1 MGELVSL
8 HSAWRPAPTPPPSAA
23 STPTRAPRAL
33 GSRLLTALVSV
44 LALVLPV
51 LAVTAVGTAPAQAA
65 PGVVGFVAADSTAGN
80 RTAHTVRVPAGVQAG
95 DALVLTLTTGST
107 GEAFTDTL
115 PGWTLV
121 ESRDGNGIR
130 GRAWTRTATA
140 ADAGTNVT
148 VTTSAYMKS
157 VIGIAAYRSTGAAA
171 VVEST
176 VGGSDASGTSHTTP
190 SVPVT
195 AAGSWLVSV
204 WSEKSSSALAWT
216 LPAGTTSRTTAT
228 GTGSGKI
235 SAVLG
240 DSAGPVAAGSPTTRT
255 ATTDV
260 AASRTVLFSLVVA
273 PGEVADP
280 VNTAPT
286 AAFSSTC
293 DQLTCTFNATGS
305 TDADGDDLTYAWTFG
320 DGQTGTGATPTHTYA
335 ADGTRTVTL
344 TVSDGTATGTVSR
357 AVTASAAVAQGQ
369 VSFVAAASTNG
380 SRTNHRVVVPSTVQ
394 AGDVLVAFLT
404 INSGTPTIG
413 APAGW
418 TQLQARDGDGLRART
433 WTKVATAAD
442 AGADVTP
449 TTSTTVKAVV
459 GVAAYRST
467 GGADI
472 TASAIGGSNISGS
485 SHTTPAVPVARP
497 NSWLVSIW
505 SEKSSTTATWTLP
518 TGAAQRTTNAATGTG
533 RISAVLADS
542 GAAVPVGTAAG
553 RTATTSA
560 AVSRTAMSSIVIG
573 PDQEEPNRAPTASF
587 TSSCD
592 AMTCAFDASAS
603 TDPDGDQL
611 TYTWSFGDGATGTGR
626 TAQHAYTG
634 PGSRTV
640 RLVVGDGTTT
650 DDAEGTVDPQPAVV
664 QGDISFVGAASSQ
677 GARTNHSVRIPT
689 AVQAGDVMVLFLTTN
704 DSVTAV
710 TAPAGWTQLGARDGN
725 GIRGRTWTK
734 VATAADAGTN
744 VIPTTSETV
753 KAVAG
758 LAAYRG
764 DDLSVS
770 GSAIGGSNTSG
781 TSHTTPTVT
790 VPAANSWLVS
800 IWSEKSS
807 TTATWTLP
815 TTATQRTTNAATGS
829 GRISAVLGDSAGP
842 VPVGTAAGRTASTSV
857 AVSRSMLAS
866 VVLSPGQAPPNQLP
880 DAAFTS
886 SCDALVCSFDATG
899 STDADGDPLTYSWA
913 FGDGQTGTG
922 ASVQHT
928 YAAAGSRTV
937 TLTVSDGTDTDT
949 ATASVS
955 PTSGVVQGSVSFVG
969 SASTAGN
976 RSAHAVR
983 IPATIK
989 PLDRLVLFLTS
1000 NSTEVA
1006 LPTAIPGWT
1015 LLQSRDGNGIR
1026 GRVWTRSA
1034 TPTDVGA
1041 DVTVSTAS
1049 FIKSAMSVAAYRSTG
1064 TGQVSASAI
1073 GGSNVSG
1080 TSHTTPSV
1088 PVSGA
1093 RSWLVNVW
1101 SEKSSTDGT
1110 TWTLPAGATQRSTA
1124 AATGSGKVSIVLGD
1138 SAGEVPVG
1146 TAAGRTATTSSAAT
1160 RTMLYSVV
1168 LDPGTDA
1175 STTNE
1180 APTADFVA
1188 GCSGLTCEFD
1198 ASRSFDPDEDQLT
1211 YTWDFGDGSTGD
1223 GVDPAHT
1230 YATNGQRTV
1239 RLTVSD
1245 GAVQDVETRTV
1256 ATSPISPA
1264 PGHARL
1270 VPDVPRTNMPY
1281 IGNGEIWDIEFVG
1294 NRAYVA
1300 GTFTS
1305 IANRANGNN
1314 TTYQQ
1319 AGLAAFDATT
1329 GLVDPSFRPVFGNGG
1344 VEAVEA
1350 SPDGTKLFIG
1360 GSFGT
1365 INGVSR
1371 KALARID
1378 PATGAAITT
1387 FQANGNGKVQEL
1399 AVTNTTVYAGG
1410 RFSLINNVP
1419 RGALVAVDPTTGE
1432 VRSDFVNNLSGGI
1445 GTNGDLT
1452 VQRLKL
1458 TRDEGRLLVVHT
1470 GRQVNGQDR
1479 YGIAII
1485 NTRTN
1490 QLTPW
1495 RSRLWEENLQYVGGI
1510 QRIYGGD
1517 ISPDGTWFAVSSGS
1531 GGDRP
1536 PINDTIIA
1544 YPIDGGDNM
1553 QPLWISRA
1561 FDSVYSVAI
1570 SEQAVY
1576 IGGHFAWNESPT
1588 SPQPW
1593 PGLDDQGYGTGQGL
1607 SGYGL
1612 GDAVVRR
1619 EHLGALN
1626 PADGT
1631 ALEWNPTSNSYEGN
1645 KHIELTPRGLWTG
1658 GDATTQGEYNVG
1670 GLAFFD
1676 FSSVPASNGVE
1687 TTIVDPI
1694 EGRIKPV
1701 AESFTVSG
1709 TASAANG
1716 VRSVQVEIMDRG
1728 SRRYLNDDLTTW
1740 GSTSSNTIEATL
1752 AQPGG
1757 PSTAWTLPLTVAN
1770 NRELK
1775 ISARAISTSGGQD
1788 PSKAT
1793 KKFETFGT
1801 ADQAPNTSVSGP
1813 AGSLVNTRTFTITG
1827 TATDDVGVSSLSLA
1841 LKDSQNR
1848 YLQANGT
1855 ATATYNAFRVTPDVV
1870 GGVSTTWS
1878 LEVQVPYEDTW
1889 TAQVRATDTAG
1900 QGDLDT
1906 ADRSWLVAENAVAPT
1921 VTISQ
1926 PAAMTPPT
1934 AVGTVQVAPGQ
1945 PVTFSGTASDDQNLA
1960 FVEITLRNTT
1970 TRENLAADGTWG
1982 VDVIAGQYRISP
1994 VNIPGATYAWSWTT
2008 PFNLK
2013 PGSYT
2018 FSVSA
2023 QDDLGLSTANAM
2035 QGRLNLAAQ
2044 IAGDAPPDGRLNVT
2058 GTITGGQTLRLD
2070 LAGSATDDKGVAE
2083 VRIALE
2089 DQDTNRYLQP
2099 DGTMGAAFATRN
2111 AVLATPGGTS
2121 TTFTLPIDLPTQGDW
2136 AVTAYAYDTAG
2147 QQDTSTTGATA
2158 RYRIYPGDQPP
2169 ALTENLFAPVEGA
2182 TFPDGKIFISGRAE
2196 DDQAMQRVE
2205 VAVVNAAGQYMSS
2218 SGTFTSTTQSWR
2230 AAFLNSPGTPGS
2242 NFSYTTPVIPAGAY
2256 TVRARAVDQHDQVTA
2271 VPIERRVTVTVPDG
2285 NLPPVPSFTV
2295 ACSQNVCTFDARGST
2310 DENPTALTYSWN
2322 FGNGSGSG
2330 AVVTRTYTAAGT
2342 YTVTLTA
2349 RDEWGTTATTTQT
2362 LTITEP
2368 TTNQPPNAVF
2378 NVPACT
2384 NLSCNF
2390 SAGGSTDPNTGDT
2403 LTYRWS
2409 WGDGTA
2415 DSTASSA
2422 THAFAAAGT
2431 YTVTL
2436 TVTDGW
2442 GKATTATRS
2451 VTVTAAPA
2459 PTGRIAAKE
2468 VGA

>member
-1 MGELVSL
+1 MGELVSQHL
-8 HSAWRPAPTPPPSAA
+8 VRRPAPVPAPRYLPGRRR
-23 STPTRAPRAL
+23 TRA
-33 GSRLLTALVSV
+33 GRLLAAILTALVTI
-44 LALVLPV
+44 LPV
-51 LAVTAVGTAPAQAA
+51 LAVTTISAAPAHAA
-65 PGVVGFVAADSTAGN
+65 PGVIGFVAADSTAGN

-95 DALVLTLTTGST
+95 DALVLTITTSSST
-107 GEAFTDTL
+107 DTFTDTL
-115 PGWTLV
+115 PGWTLL

-148 VTTSAYMKS
+148 VTTSAYVKS
-157 VIGIAAYRSTGAAA
+157 VISVAAYRSTGAAA
-171 VVEST
+171 VVESA
-176 VGGSDASGTSHTTP
+176 VGGSNTSGTSHTTP
-190 SVPVT
+190 SVPV
-195 AAGSWLVSV
+195 AGDGSWLVSV
-204 WSEKSSSALAWT
+204 WSEKSSSTLAWT
-216 LPAGTTSRTTAT
+216 LPTGATSRTTAAA
-228 GTGSGKI
+228 TGSGKI
-235 SAVLG
+235 SAVLA
-240 DSAGPVAAGSPTTRT
+240 DSAGPLAAGAATTRT

-260 AASRTVLFSLVVA
+260 AASRTALYSLVVA
-273 PGEVADP
+273 PGEVDEP

-286 AAFSSTC
+286 AAFTSTC
-293 DQLTCTFNATGS
+293 DQLTCTFNASGS
-305 TDADGDDLTYAWTFG
+305 ADADGDDLTYAWTFG
-320 DGQTGTGATPTHTYA
+320 DGETGTGATPSHTYA

-344 TVSDGTATGTVSR
+344 TVSDGTATGTTSR
-357 AVTASAAVAQGQ
+357 EVTASAAVAQGQ
-369 VSFVAAASTNG
+369 ISFVAAASTNG
-380 SRTNHRVVVPSTVQ
+380 SRTNHRVVVPNAVEP
-394 AGDVLVAFLT
+394 GDVLVAFLT
-404 INSGTPTIG
+404 TNDSVATVGN
-413 APAGW
+413 PAGW
-418 TQLQARDGDGLRART
+418 TLLQSRDGNGIRGRT
-433 WTKVATAAD
+433 WTRVATAAD
-442 AGADVTP
+442 AGADLTP
-449 TTSTTVKAVV
+449 TTSATVKAVV

-467 GGADI
+467 GGGDV
-472 TASAIGGSNISGS
+472 TASAIGGSNTTAG
-485 SHTTPAVPVARP
+485 SHTTPAVAVARP
-497 NSWLVSIW
+497 NSWLVNIW

-518 TGAAQRTTNAATGTG
+518 AGATQRTTNAATGTG

-553 RTATTSA
+553 RTATTSVT
-560 AVSRTAMSSIVIG
+560 VSRTALSSIVIG
-573 PDQEEPNRAPTASF
+573 PEQEAPNQAPTASF

-592 AMTCAFDASAS
+592 ALTCTFDASAS
-603 TDPDGDQL
+603 SDPDGDEL
-611 TYTWSFGDGATGTGR
+611 TYAWTFGDGATGTGR

-650 DDAEGTVDPQPAVV
+650 DDAEGTVDPTEDVV
-664 QGDISFVGAASSQ
+664 QGEISFVAAASTQ

-689 AVQAGDVMVLFLTTN
+689 SVEAGDVMVLFLTTN
-704 DSVTAV
+704 DTSATV
-710 TAPAGWTQLGARDGN
+710 TAPTGWTQLGARDGN

-744 VIPTTSETV
+744 VIPRTSATV
-753 KAVAG
+753 KGVVG
-758 LAAYRG
+758 VAAYRG
-764 DDLSVS
+764 DDVSVAD
-770 GSAIGGSNTSG
+770 SAIGGSNVSS
-781 TSHTTPTVT
+781 TSHTTPPVA

-815 TTATQRTTNAATGS
+815 ANATSRTTNAAIGS

-842 VPVGTAAGRTASTSV
+842 VPTGTAAGRTATTSV

-866 VVLSPGQAPPNQLP
+866 VVISPGQAPPNQVP
-880 DAAFTS
+880 TAAFTS
-886 SCDALVCSFDATG
+886 SCDAMVCSFNAAG
-899 STDADGDPLTYSWA
+899 STDPDGDPLTYSWA

-922 ASVQHT
+922 QAVQHT
-928 YAAAGSRTV
+928 YAAAGDRTV
-937 TLTVSDGTDTDT
+937 TLTVSDGEDTDT
-949 ATASVS
+949 ETATVS
-955 PTSGVVQGSVSFVG
+955 PASTTVQGDITFVG

-976 RSAHAVR
+976 RPSHTVR
-983 IPATIK
+983 IPATVK
-989 PLDRLVLFLTS
+989 PLDRLVLFLTT
-1000 NSTEVA
+1000 NSTDVA

-1015 LLQSRDGNGIR
+1015 LLESRDGNGIR
-1026 GRVWTRSA
+1026 GRAWTRSA
-1034 TPTDVGA
+1034 TPADVGA
-1041 DVTVSTAS
+1041 DVAVTTAS
-1049 FIKSAMSVAAYRSTG
+1049 WIKSTMSVAAYRSTG
-1064 TGQVSASAI
+1064 PAVVSASAV
-1073 GGSNVSG
+1073 GGSNTTG
-1080 TSHTTPSV
+1080 TAHTTPSV
-1088 PVSGA
+1088 PVA
-1093 RSWLVNVW
+1093 HAKSWLVNVW

-1110 TWTLPAGATQRSTA
+1110 TWTLPDGTTERTA
-1124 AATGSGKVSIVLGD
+1124 ASATGSGKVSTVLGD
-1138 SAGEVPVG
+1138 SAGADLPVG
-1146 TAAGRTATTSSAAT
+1146 TAGGRTASTSNAAS
-1160 RTMLYSVV
+1160 RSMLFSVV
-1168 LDPGTDA
+1168 VDPGTDA
-1175 STTNE
+1175 TQTNE
-1180 APTADFVA
+1180 APTATFFA

-1198 ASRSFDPDEDQLT
+1198 AGNSFDPDEDQLT

-1230 YATNGQRTV
+1230 YASNGSRLV

-1245 GAVQDVETRTV
+1245 GELEDEATQTVQ
-1256 ATSPISPA
+1256 TSPVGPP
-1264 PGHARL
+1264 PGHTRI
-1270 VPDVPRTNMPY
+1270 VPDTPRTNMPY
-1281 IGNGEIWDIEFVG
+1281 IGTGEIWDIEFVG

-1300 GTFTS
+1300 GTFTT
-1305 IANRANGNN
+1305 IANRAPGNN

-1329 GLVDPSFRPVFGNGG
+1329 GLVDPSFRPVFTNGG

-1365 INGVSR
+1365 VNGVR
-1371 KALARID
+1371 RAAIARID
-1378 PATGAAITT
+1378 PATGAPIDG

-1410 RFSLINNVP
+1410 RFTLINNVP
-1419 RGALVAVDPTTGE
+1419 RGALVALDATTGE

-1553 QPLWISRA
+1553 QPMWISRA

-1612 GDAVVRR
+1612 GDAVVKRQ
-1619 EHLGALN
+1619 HLGALN

-1631 ALEWNPTSNSYEGN
+1631 ALEWNPTSNSFEGN
-1645 KHIELTPRGLWTG
+1645 KHIELTSRGLWTG

-1670 GLAFFD
+1670 RLAFFD
-1676 FSSVPASNGVE
+1676 FASIPNGNGVE

-1701 AESFTVSG
+1701 AESFTVNG

-1716 VRSVQVEIMDRG
+1716 VRSVQVEIMDRQ

-1740 GSTSSNTIEATL
+1740 GTTTSNTIDATL
-1752 AQPGG
+1752 ANPGT

-1770 NRELK
+1770 NRELT
-1775 ISARAISTSGGQD
+1775 ITARAVSSSGAQD

-1801 ADQAPNTSVSGP
+1801 ADQAPNTSVRGPSGRLIN
-1813 AGSLVNTRTFTITG
+1813 SRTFIITG
-1827 TATDDVGVSSLSLA
+1827 SATDDVGVNSLTLA
-1841 LKDSQNR
+1841 IKDSQNR
-1848 YLQANGT
+1848 YLQADGT
-1855 ATATYNAFRVTPDVV
+1855 ASTAYNAFRVTPDVV
-1870 GGVSTTWS
+1870 GGLSTTWS
-1878 LEVQVPYEDTW
+1878 FEVTVPHEDEW
-1889 TAQVRATDTAG
+1889 MVQVRATDTAG

-1926 PAAMTPPT
+1926 PTAMTPPT
-1934 AVGTVQVAPGQ
+1934 TVGTVQVTPGQ
-1945 PVTFSGTASDDQNLA
+1945 PITFSGTATDDEDLA

-1982 VDVIAGQYRISP
+1982 VDSIAGQYRISP
-1994 VNIPGATYAWSWTT
+1994 VNISGSTYNWSYTT

-2013 PGSYT
+2013 PGSYS

-2023 QDDLGLSTANAM
+2023 QDDMGLSTPFNM

-2044 IAGDAPPDGRLNVT
+2044 IAGDAPPDGLLDVT
-2058 GTITGGQTLRLD
+2058 GTITGGQSLQLD
-2070 LAGSATDDKGVAE
+2070 LTGRATDDKGVAE
-2083 VRIALE
+2083 VRISLR

-2099 DGTMGAAFATRN
+2099 NGSMGAAFATLN
-2111 AVLATPGGTS
+2111 AALATPGGTS
-2121 TTFTLPIDLPTQGDW
+2121 TTFSLPVTLPTQGDW
-2136 AVTAYAYDTAG
+2136 AVTAFAFDTVG
-2147 QQDTSTTGATA
+2147 QQDTSTSGATA

-2169 ALTENLFAPVEGA
+2169 TLTENLFAPVEGA
-2182 TFPDGKIFISGRAE
+2182 VFPDGKIFISGRAE
-2196 DDQAMQRVE
+2196 DDQAMREVE
-2205 VAVVNAAGQYMSS
+2205 VAVINAAGQYMSG
-2218 SGTFTSTTQSWR
+2218 SGTFTSTNPSWR
-2230 AAFLNSPGTPGS
+2230 EAFLNSPGTPGS
-2242 NFSYTTPVIPAGAY
+2242 NFSYTTPVIPAGDY
-2256 TVRARAVDQHDQVTA
+2256 TVLARAIDQHDQVTP
-2271 VPIERRVTVTVPDG
+2271 VPTERHVTVTVPDG
-2285 NLPPVPSFTV
+2285 NQAPVPSFTV
-2295 ACSQNVCTFDARGST
+2295 SCNQNVCTFDARSST

-2330 AVVTRTYTAAGT
+2330 AVVTRTYTAANT

-2349 RDEWGTTATTTQT
+2349 RDEWGTTAATTQT
-2362 LTITEP
+2362 VTITEP
-2368 TTNQPPNAVF
+2368 TTNQPPTAVF
-2378 NVPACT
+2378 NTPACT

-2403 LTYRWS
+2403 LAYRWN
-2409 WGDGTA
+2409 WGDGTP
-2415 DSTASSA
+2415 DSTSSGA

-2442 GKATTATRS
+2442 GKATTATRE
-2451 VTVTAAPA
+2451 VTVAAAAAVGPAARTAAP
-2459 PTGRIAAKE
+2459 
-2468 VGA
+2468 

>member
-1 MGELVSL
+1 MGEPVSQHL
-8 HSAWRPAPTPPPSAA
+8 LRRRATPAP
-23 STPTRAPRAL
+23 APRTSSTRRRTSA
-33 GSRLLTALVSV
+33 GRLLAAVVTALVTM
-44 LALVLPV
+44 LPV
-51 LAVTAVGTAPAQAA
+51 LAVTALSAAPAQAA

-80 RTAHTVRVPAGVQAG
+80 RTAHTVRVPAAVQAG
-95 DALVLTLTTGST
+95 DALVMVLTTSST
-107 GEAFTDTL
+107 TDTL
-115 PGWTLV
+115 TDTVPGWTLL
-121 ESRDGNGIR
+121 ESRNGNGIR

-140 ADAGTNVT
+140 ADAGANVT
-148 VTTSAYMKS
+148 VTSSAFVKS
-157 VIGIAAYRSTGAAA
+157 VISVAAYRSTGAAA

-176 VGGSDASGTSHTTP
+176 IGGSDTGGTSHTTP
-190 SVPVT
+190 SAPVT
-195 AAGSWLVSV
+195 GAGSWLVSV
-204 WSEKSSSALAWT
+204 WSEKSSSTLAWT
-216 LPAGTTSRTTAT
+216 VPTGTTTRTTAA

-240 DSAGPVAAGSPTTRT
+240 DSAGPVAVGSPTTRT

-260 AASRTVLFSLVVA
+260 SASRTALFSLVVG
-273 PGEVADP
+273 PGEVDEP

-286 AAFSSTC
+286 AAFTSTC
-293 DQLTCTFNATGS
+293 DQLTCTFNASGS
-305 TDADGDDLTYAWTFG
+305 ADADGDDLTYAWTFG
-320 DGQTGTGATPTHTYA
+320 DGQTGTGATPSHTYA

-344 TVSDGTATGTVSR
+344 TVSDGTATGTVSQP
-357 AVTASAAVAQGQ
+357 VTASAAVAQGQ

-380 SRTNHRVVVPSTVQ
+380 SRTNHRVVVPNAVQ
-394 AGDVLVAFLT
+394 PGDVLVAFLT
-404 INSGTPTIG
+404 TNDSVATI
-413 APAGW
+413 ASPAGW
-418 TQLQARDGDGLRART
+418 TQLQARDGSGIRART

-442 AGADVTP
+442 AGADLVP
-449 TTSTTVKAVV
+449 TTSATVKGVV

-467 GGADI
+467 GGGDV
-472 TASAIGGSNISGS
+472 TASAIGGSNTTAT
-485 SHTTPAVPVARP
+485 SHTTPAVAVARP

-518 TGAAQRTTNAATGTG
+518 AGATQRTTNAATGTG
-533 RISAVLADS
+533 RVSAVLADS

-553 RTATTSA
+553 RTATTSVG
-560 AVSRTAMSSIVIG
+560 VSRSALSSIVIG
-573 PDQEEPNRAPTASF
+573 PEQEAPNQAPTASF

-592 AMTCAFDASAS
+592 ALTCTFDASAS
-603 TDPDGDQL
+603 SDPDGDEL
-611 TYTWSFGDGATGTGR
+611 TYAWTFGDGATGTGR

-640 RLVVGDGTTT
+640 RLVVNDGTTT
-650 DDAEGTVDPQPAVV
+650 DDAEGTVDPQPEVV
-664 QGDISFVGAASSQ
+664 QGDISFVAAASSQ

-689 AVQAGDVMVLFLTTN
+689 SVQAGDVLVLFLTTN
-704 DSVTAV
+704 DTVPTV

-734 VATAADAGTN
+734 VATAADAGAN
-744 VIPTTSETV
+744 VIPTTSATV
-753 KAVAG
+753 KAVVG
-758 LAAYRG
+758 VAAYRG
-764 DDLSVS
+764 DDLSVA
-770 GSAIGGSNTSG
+770 GSAIGGSNTTG
-781 TSHTTPTVT
+781 TSHTTPSVA

-800 IWSEKSS
+800 IWTEKSS

-815 TTATQRTTNAATGS
+815 GTVTQRTTNAATGT

-842 VPVGTAAGRTASTSV
+842 VAVGTAAGRTATTSV
-857 AVSRSMLAS
+857 GVSRTILAS
-866 VVLSPGQAPPNQLP
+866 VVLSPGQAPDNQVP
-880 DAAFTS
+880 TAAFTS
-886 SCDALVCSFDATG
+886 SCDALVCSFNAAG

-922 ASVQHT
+922 QAVQHT

-937 TLTVSDGTDTDT
+937 TLTVSDGEDTDT
-949 ATASVS
+949 ESATVA
-955 PTSGVVQGSVSFVG
+955 PTATVVQGDITFVG

-976 RSAHAVR
+976 RPSHTVR
-983 IPATIK
+983 IPATVK
-989 PLDRLVLFLTS
+989 PLDRLVLFLTT
-1000 NSTEVA
+1000 NSTTVA
-1006 LPTAIPGWT
+1006 LPTTIPGWT
-1015 LLQSRDGNGIR
+1015 LLQSRDGTEIR

-1034 TPTDVGA
+1034 TPADVGTDVS
-1041 DVTVSTAS
+1041 VTTAS
-1049 FIKSAMSVAAYRSTG
+1049 WVKSTMSVAAYRSTG
-1064 TGQVSASAI
+1064 PAVVSASAI
-1073 GGSNVSG
+1073 GGSNTTG

-1088 PVSGA
+1088 PVA
-1093 RSWLVNVW
+1093 HAKSWLVNVW
-1101 SEKSSTDGT
+1101 SEKSSTDGV
-1110 TWTLPAGATQRSTA
+1110 TWTLPTGTTQRAAST
-1124 AATGSGKVSIVLGD
+1124 ATGSGKVSSVLGD
-1138 SAGEVPVG
+1138 TAGADLPVG
-1146 TAAGRTATTSSAAT
+1146 TASGRTATTSSAG
-1160 RTMLYSVV
+1160 RSMLFSVV
-1168 LDPGTDA
+1168 IDPGTDA
-1175 STTNE
+1175 TGTNE
-1180 APTADFVA
+1180 APTATFFA

-1198 ASRSFDPDEDQLT
+1198 ASNSFDPDEDQLT
-1211 YTWDFGDGSTGD
+1211 YTWDFGDGTTGD

-1230 YATNGQRTV
+1230 YATNGSRLV

-1245 GAVQDVETRTV
+1245 GTLSDEATQTVQ
-1256 ATSPISPA
+1256 TSPVGPA
-1264 PGHARL
+1264 PGHTRI
-1270 VPDVPRTNMPY
+1270 VPDTPRTNMPY
-1281 IGNGEIWDIEFVG
+1281 IGTGEIWDIEFVG

-1305 IANRANGNN
+1305 IANRASGNN

-1319 AGLAAFDATT
+1319 SQLAAFDANT
-1329 GLVDPSFRPVFGNGG
+1329 GLVDPNFRPVFTNGG

-1365 INGVSR
+1365 VNGVR
-1371 KALARID
+1371 RAAIARIN
-1378 PATGAAITT
+1378 PTTGAPIDA
-1387 FQANGNGKVQEL
+1387 FVANGNGKVQEL

-1410 RFSLINNVP
+1410 RFTLINNVP
-1419 RGALVAVDPTTGE
+1419 RSALVALDATTGE

-1479 YGIAII
+1479 YGVAII

-1495 RSRLWEENLQYVGGI
+1495 RSRLWEDNLQYVGGI

-1517 ISPDGTWFAVSSGS
+1517 MSPDGTWFAVSSGS

-1544 YPIDGGDNM
+1544 YPIEGGDNV
-1553 QPLWISRA
+1553 QPMWISRA

-1612 GDAVVRR
+1612 GDAVVKR

-1626 PADGT
+1626 PVDGT
-1631 ALEWNPTSNSYEGN
+1631 SLEWNPLSNSFEGN

-1670 GLAFFD
+1670 RLAFFD
-1676 FSSVPASNGVE
+1676 FQSVPNGNGVE

-1716 VRSVQVEIMDRG
+1716 VRSVQVEIMDRQ

-1740 GSTSSNTIEATL
+1740 GSTTSNTIDATL
-1752 AQPGG
+1752 ANPGT

-1770 NRELK
+1770 NRELT
-1775 ISARAISTSGGQD
+1775 ITARAVSSSGGQD

-1801 ADQAPNTSVSGP
+1801 ADQAPNTTVSGP
-1813 AGSLVNTRTFTITG
+1813 SGSLINTRTFTITG
-1827 TATDDVGVSSLSLA
+1827 SATDDVGVNSLTLA
-1841 LKDSQNR
+1841 IKDSQNR

-1855 ATATYNAFRVTPDVV
+1855 ASTTYNAFRVTPDVV
-1870 GGVSTTWS
+1870 GGLSTTWS
-1878 LEVQVPYEDTW
+1878 YEVTLPHEDTW
-1889 TAQVRATDTAG
+1889 MVQVRATDTAG

-1926 PAAMTPPT
+1926 PVSMTPPT
-1934 AVGTVQVAPGQ
+1934 AVGTVQVTPGQ
-1945 PVTFSGTASDDQNLA
+1945 PLTFSGTATDDENLA
-1960 FVEITLRNTT
+1960 FVEITLRNST
-1970 TRENLAADGTWG
+1970 TRESLAADGTWG
-1982 VDVIAGQYRISP
+1982 VDSIAGQYRISP
-1994 VNIPGATYAWSWTT
+1994 VNIAGSTYTWSYTT
-2008 PFNLK
+2008 PFTLK
-2013 PGSYT
+2013 PGSYS

-2023 QDDLGLSTANAM
+2023 QDDLGLSTSSSM

-2044 IAGDAPPDGRLNVT
+2044 IAGDAPPNGLLTTT
-2058 GTITGGQTLRLD
+2058 GTITGGQSLQLD
-2070 LAGSATDDKGVAE
+2070 LTGTATDDLGVAE

-2099 DGTMGAAFATRN
+2099 NGSMGAAFATRN

-2121 TTFTLPIDLPTQGDW
+2121 TTFSLPVTLPTQGDW
-2136 AVTAYAYDTAG
+2136 AVTAFAYDTAG
-2147 QQDTSTTGATA
+2147 QQDTSTSGATA

-2169 ALTENLFAPVEGA
+2169 TLTENLFAPVEGA

-2218 SGTFTSTTQSWR
+2218 SGTFTSTNQSWR

-2256 TVRARAVDQHDQVTA
+2256 TVRARAIDQHDFVTA
-2271 VPIERRVTVTVPDG
+2271 VPTERHVTVTVPDG

-2295 ACSQNVCTFDARGST
+2295 ACNQNVCTFDARSST

-2330 AVVTRTYTAAGT
+2330 AVVTRTYTAANT

-2362 LTITEP
+2362 VTITEP
-2368 TTNQPPNAVF
+2368 TTNQPPTPVLNT
-2378 NVPACT
+2378 PACT

-2390 SAGGSTDPNTGDT
+2390 SASGSSDPNTGDT
-2403 LTYRWS
+2403 LAYRWN

-2415 DSTASSA
+2415 DSTSSSA

-2442 GKATTATRS
+2442 GKATS
-2451 VTVTAAPA
+2451 VTRVVTVAAAAALVAPAARTAAP
-2459 PTGRIAAKE
+2459 
-2468 VGA
+2468 